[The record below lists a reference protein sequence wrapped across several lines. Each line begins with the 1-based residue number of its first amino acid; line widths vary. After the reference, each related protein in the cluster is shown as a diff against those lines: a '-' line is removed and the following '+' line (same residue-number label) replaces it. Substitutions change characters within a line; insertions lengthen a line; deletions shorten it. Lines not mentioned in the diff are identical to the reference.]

1 MEPGKHNVA
10 AEQPGSLLRW
20 LIHRRAVLRAML
32 GVGKREAAPGRAVA
46 KRDADEL
53 RDIEAVL
60 ACLGDQEY
68 AGQRADI

>member
-1 MEPGKHNVA
+1 MGFV
-10 AEQPGSLLRW
+10 
-20 LIHRRAVLRAML
+20 L

-60 ACLGDQEY
+60 ACLGAQEH
-68 AGQRADI
+68 AGQRAEG